1 MDTFIDN
8 LFRGLESAY
17 KELLEDLQAGTPEL
31 RGLSCELD
39 GGGNV
44 DNMQAL
50 EGYMPGYEDKDEWLE
65 AAQDILEEMVEEGI
79 EWGDHGAH
87 GDEDLDMDEN
97 AHLHIRT
104 KVVIGLD
111 SKVTVHCSARNGMDD
126 LRAYMRDIGFE
137 VLEPP
142 RKRAKREDLKHGPE
156 LGDWTDDEGCT
167 DGE

>member
-8 LFRGLESAY
+8 LFHGLESAY
-17 KELLEDLQAGTPEL
+17 KELLEGLPMCTPEL
-31 RGLSCELD
+31 RGLECEID
-39 GGGNV
+39 DGGNV
-44 DNMQAL
+44 DNMQAI
-50 EGYMPGYEDKDEWLE
+50 EGYLNGAADVDDALE
-65 AAQDILEEMVEEGI
+65 TAQDILEGMVEEGI

-87 GDEDLDMDEN
+87 GDNDLDMDED
-97 AHLHIRT
+97 AHRHIRT
-104 KVVIGLD
+104 KVVIDLD
-111 SKVTVHCSARNGMDD
+111 TKVTVHCSARNGMDD